1 MNILNNIKAWRVIF
15 ILTAFFAND
24 PKVKLSAKSE
34 EILSFE
40 ADIRPIFK
48 AACFHCHGEEKKKHG
63 GLDVRLVHLMKTGG
77 ESGAAIVSEKPDQ
90 SLLWKKIASDKM
102 PDGPKTVSYT
112 HLTLPTICSV

>member
-40 ADIRPIFK
+40 ADVVLIATGRLPNTQNLGLDTLAYVDIFYTRPRPILTRDLLIDSSMQII
-48 AACFHCHGEEKKKHG
+48 HTYVNRLRGRMD
-63 GLDVRLVHLMKTGG
+63 DVTDMLF
-77 ESGAAIVSEKPDQ
+77 
-90 SLLWKKIASDKM
+90 
-102 PDGPKTVSYT
+102 
-112 HLTLPTICSV
+112 